1 MLYFFLLL
9 ILQCAVSVL
18 VSMLLLHM
26 VRNSLRNRVRRAWLY
41 PVPSLLTVLLVVFT
55 VLFTVPSLLDANG
68 TAALFSRS
76 EARGGRPGPVSWT
89 TNLTIPSTGE
99 AVGASALRIS
109 DDDAALP
116 VAGWRLA
123 KGSTRTWTRPA
134 LV

>member
-55 VLFTVPSLLDANG
+55 VLFTVPSLLDAKQLAFGGLPLQTVTVEKVSGWNTVWVDGKRLNRAPWETAPEAGG
-68 TAALFSRS
+68 TYRMTIAPRS
-76 EARGGRPGPVSWT
+76 GTILRMESAGNPGS
-89 TNLTIPSTGE
+89 
-99 AVGASALRIS
+99 
-109 DDDAALP
+109 
-116 VAGWRLA
+116 
-123 KGSTRTWTRPA
+123 
-134 LV
+134 